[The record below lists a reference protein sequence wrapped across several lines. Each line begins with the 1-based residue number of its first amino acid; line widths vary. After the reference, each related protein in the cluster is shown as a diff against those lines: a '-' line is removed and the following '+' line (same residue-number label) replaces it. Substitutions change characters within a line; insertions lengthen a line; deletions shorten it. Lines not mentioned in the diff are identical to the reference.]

1 MLKTYLTPSM
11 RFRETSFET
20 NFLLSGDGNAPAF
33 DGYTTEGEI
42 PWDSNN

>member
-1 MLKTYLTPSM
+1 MLKTYLTPSV

-33 DGYTTEGEI
+33 DGYTTDGEI